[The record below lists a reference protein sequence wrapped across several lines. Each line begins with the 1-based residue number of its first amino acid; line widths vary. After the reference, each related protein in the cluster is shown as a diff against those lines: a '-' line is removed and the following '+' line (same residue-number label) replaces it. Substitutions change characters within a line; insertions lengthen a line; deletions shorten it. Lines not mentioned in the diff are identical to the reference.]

1 MRLTIVRGQSPYA
14 APRGAILAGALL
26 VALGV
31 AAAALPGIEE
41 GPVACPF
48 RVVTG
53 HPCPTCGLMRVTHY
67 LMRADVSR
75 AFAVNPFDTI
85 FLMVCVPVLAAL
97 WVANSTRGIAVRI
110 AMSRLERNGAWML
123 LVAVVLANW
132 VYVLLTHR

>member
-1 MRLTIVRGQSPYA
+1 MRLTIVRGQRPYA

-53 HPCPTCGLMRVTHY
+53 HPCPTCGLTRVTHY
-67 LMRADVSR
+67 LMRADVSH
-75 AFAVNPFDTI
+75 AFAINPFDTL
-85 FLMVCVPVLAAL
+85 FLMICVPAFAAL
-97 WVANSTRGIAVRI
+97 WVANRTRGFAVRV
-110 AMSRLERNGAWML
+110 AMSRVERNSAWVL
-123 LVAVVLANW
+123 LAVVVLANW